1 MCFHC
6 CLQVVVFPGQ
16 LLVDP
21 TDSSAIEFSI
31 GLLQQP
37 SADVLVS
44 ITVPNAWD
52 GGPIA
57 DVNPQQLAFTPD
69 TWEFKQNIVLLPKQV
84 CEGDYYITAHLT
96 AT

>member
-31 GLLQQP
+31 GLLQQ
-37 SADVLVS
+37 
-44 ITVPNAWD
+44 
-52 GGPIA
+52 PIA